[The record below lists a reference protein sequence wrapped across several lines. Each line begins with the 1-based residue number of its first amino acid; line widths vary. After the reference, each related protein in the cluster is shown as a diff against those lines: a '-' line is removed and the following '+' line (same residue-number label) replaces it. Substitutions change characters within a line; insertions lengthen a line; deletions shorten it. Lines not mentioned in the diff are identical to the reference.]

1 VVPLT
6 ARSSC
11 GMWPRDTRCARRF
24 RSAAQRPTRRRP
36 ADWRLG
42 PAADHRGDQRLSR
55 NPEQRR
61 NSWDCR
67 GLINRAA
74 TREVIVITHISPE
87 SAATPKAGI
96 PAADPGGAPQ
106 APQRAARA
114 MRHPLLCA
122 PAAVAGFAL
131 GWGAV
136 QAAHNL
142 WASRHD
148 NTPNSS
154 SSHAPSGA
162 LSVSGHGVTLT
173 FPTGWVNVPTTP
185 DKLAQFVR
193 ANAAKFPHHRS
204 ALKFKNQL
212 ENIQNLRT
220 MAMLVYR
227 LHAKGIVTGT
237 TNVVV
242 PATTPSAS

>member
-1 VVPLT
+1 
-6 ARSSC
+6 
-11 GMWPRDTRCARRF
+11 MWPRDTRCARRF

-114 MRHPLLCA
+114 MRHPLLRA

-193 ANAAKFPHHRS
+193 ANAAKFPHHRH
-204 ALKFKNQL
+204 LKTSS
-212 ENIQNLRT
+212 RT
-220 MAMLVYR
+220 SRTCAPWPCWSTASKPKASSPAPPTSSCR
-227 LHAKGIVTGT
+227 PPLH
-237 TNVVV
+237 
-242 PATTPSAS
+242 PAS